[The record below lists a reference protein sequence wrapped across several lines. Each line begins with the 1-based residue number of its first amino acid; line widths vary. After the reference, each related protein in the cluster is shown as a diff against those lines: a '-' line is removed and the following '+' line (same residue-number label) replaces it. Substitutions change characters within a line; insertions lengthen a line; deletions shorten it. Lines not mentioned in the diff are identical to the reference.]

1 MANHIFDLK
10 NLKKK
15 KERNE
20 INDFNCYFKEN
31 VKKKCNHKK
40 NIFNLSFHKQL
51 PKDQSFVNKAICFQP
66 NFHLSA

>member
-31 VKKKCNHKK
+31 VKKKM
-40 NIFNLSFHKQL
+40 
-51 PKDQSFVNKAICFQP
+51 
-66 NFHLSA
+66 